1 VKAVEPIPETFGNLK
16 HNLALNGFD
25 EQVDARCLGLSD
37 QVSSLRFTARMGCVN
52 HVLSEGEQVADS
64 VEVPVT
70 TMDALVG
77 VDVPSLIKIDVEGH
91 ELAVLRGAE
100 RTLADSRLLAVIME
114 TNGSGARYGIDDAEL
129 VGIMRANGF
138 APYDYDPFARR
149 LVNAD
154 GEGGNTIFVRDAEAV
169 SQRVA
174 TARRFKLVNAEI

>member
-1 VKAVEPIPETFGNLK
+1 MEPIPETFAHLK
-16 HNLALNGFD
+16 RSLALNGFD

-52 HVLSEGEQVADS
+52 HVLAEGEQVADC

-77 VDVPSLIKIDVEGH
+77 ADVPTLIKIDVEGH

-100 RTLADSRLLAVIME
+100 RTLADPRLLAVIME
-114 TNGSGARYGIDDAEL
+114 TNGSGERYGIDDGEL
-129 VGIMRANGF
+129 VGIMRDNGF
-138 APYDYDPFARR
+138 APYGYDPFSRR

-154 GEGGNTIFVRDAEAV
+154 GAGGNTIFVRDAEAV
-169 SQRVA
+169 SRRVA
-174 TARRFKLVNAEI
+174 TARRFRLVNGEI